1 MMIRKKSLLQSTAT
15 TVEQLIK
22 ELTNLKTS
30 EANFLFLEDSDTPAR
45 VMVELIENED
55 TEDGSVTH
63 DIRLTDCTL

>member
-1 MMIRKKSLLQSTAT
+1 MIRKKSLLKSTAT

-63 DIRLTDCTL
+63 DIRLTDYTL